1 MYKKFKTH
9 TDMTKEE
16 LQHRTYI
23 QAAYLSGQLIQLR
36 YRNEF
41 NPKWIDVQNPSFDWE
56 CYDYRIKPVAWR
68 AHKGED
74 YYFISAEGKVMKS
87 TEDLSIVDNNRHSIF
102 NYFKTSDEA
111 GIVAEEFRQLLIKHT
126 DA

>member
-1 MYKKFKTH
+1 
-9 TDMTKEE
+9 MTRKE
-16 LQHRTYI
+16 LQHRTEV
-23 QAAYLSGQLIQLR
+23 QAAYLVGQPIQLR

-41 NPKWIDVQNPSFDWE
+41 NPKWMDVQNPSFDWE
-56 CYDYRIKPVAWR
+56 YYDYRVEPKAWR

-74 YYFISAEGKVMKS
+74 YYFISAEGKVIKS
-87 TEDLSIVDNNRHSIF
+87 TEDLSIVDNNRYVIF

-111 GIVAEEFRQLLIKHT
+111 RIVAEEFRQLLIKHT

>member
-1 MYKKFKTH
+1 
-9 TDMTKEE
+9 MTKEE
-16 LQHRTYI
+16 LQHRTNI
-23 QAAYLSGQLIQLR
+23 QAAYLAGLSIQLR

-56 CYDYRIKPVAWR
+56 RYDYRVKPRAWR
-68 AHKGED
+68 AYKGED

-87 TEDLSIVDNNRHSIF
+87 TEDLSVVDNNRYSIF
-102 NYFKTSDEA
+102 NYFKTSEEA
-111 GIVAEEFRQLLIKHT
+111 KTVAEEFRQLLIKHI